1 MVVETLDPSHLALIA
16 AQTGSPPTQ
25 PHPSLLPQLRRW
37 LIGAAWRPLLAPI
50 LPFAAPHPLV
60 FAARQG
66 NLILALCSC
75 SPANRR
81 RSCWQLDDL
90 TEVAPSLS
98 LPCRQVERSLL
109 QEAMNHARGA
119 SSWVARVGATNA
131 ELLSVLR
138 ELGFQPLRQSSL
150 WCPPT
155 GKNPSTTF
163 LNDGDRLTPSA
174 PSPSRADPLDLVPI
188 DRRHLQLFRHLE
200 QTSCPA
206 PLRELLD
213 RRQNDLLDQCARGS
227 SLLVDR
233 RRQVAVAALRRLPR
247 QWLLQGPAMTELLC
261 HRAWDSRLDAS
272 LERLFM
278 ALPEAAARGVLRA
291 DDLTTDLRRWLVE
304 RDFERVGDEVL
315 MARSVWRRQKRLLAL
330 PAARRLEEV
339 LGSFQP
345 RRTPLPTPST
355 PLPTPVR
362 HYVPPLT
369 PLIR

>member
-1 MVVETLDPSHLALIA
+1 MVVEGLDPSHLALIA
-16 AQTGSPPTQ
+16 AQASSPPTQ
-25 PHPSLLPQLRRW
+25 PHSSLLPQLRRW
-37 LIGAAWRPLLAPI
+37 LIGAAWRPLLAPV
-50 LPFAAPHPLV
+50 LPLAASHPLV
-60 FAARQG
+60 LAARQG
-66 NLILALCSC
+66 NLVLALCSY

-90 TEVAPSLS
+90 IGVALSLS
-98 LPCRQVERSLL
+98 LPRRQVERSLL
-109 QEAMNHARGA
+109 QEAMNRARGA
-119 SSWVARVGATNA
+119 SSWIARVNATNV

-163 LNDGDRLTPSA
+163 LNDGDRQTPSA
-174 PSPSRADPLDLVPI
+174 SSLSRADPLDLVPI

-227 SLLVDR
+227 RLLVDR

-247 QWLLQGPAMTELLC
+247 QWLLQGSALTELLY
-261 HRAWDSRLDAS
+261 HRPWDSRLDAS

-278 ALPEAAARGVLRA
+278 ALPEAAARGVLRV
-291 DDLTTDLRRWLVE
+291 DDPTVDLRRWLVE

-339 LGSFQP
+339 LGGLQP
-345 RRTPLPTPST
+345 GRTPLPTPST
-355 PLPTPVR
+355 PLPASFR
-362 HYVPPLT
+362 HHVPPLT
-369 PLIR
+369 PLVQ